1 MSLNKERVFKLLG
14 KVLTKNLL
22 AHAYLLTGSSD
33 KAMEKL
39 AMEIANF
46 LLCQAPDLRTEI
58 PSYCGKCP
66 ACKKISRLNHP
77 DLLIIRPEGVMIK
90 IAQIRAMQ
98 KSIAFPP
105 LESSR
110 RITLIL
116 DAHKMNLDASNALL
130 KSLEEPPAGNH
141 FFLTSPS
148 SDRLLTTISSRCQ
161 EIRCPERA
169 DVEFSIPEDMK
180 ETVFDFLCTPE
191 IPSLFKIS
199 SDMGKDQKKTLLFIH
214 ALRAAV
220 RDMLFISSGQN
231 KSNLFYEDE
240 KERLKQ
246 ASGPLNAQDLNRYA
260 VRLEEVE
267 AQLER
272 NINRELILSTSLLFW
287 VRILEGKK

>member
-1 MSLNKERVFKLLG
+1 MSLNKERAFKLLG
-14 KVLTKNLL
+14 KVLKKDLL
-22 AHAYLLTGSSD
+22 AHAYLLTGSSE

-46 LLCQAPDLRTEI
+46 LLCQEPDLRSEV

-66 ACKKISRLNHP
+66 ACKKISHMAHP
-77 DLLIIRPEGVMIK
+77 DLLIIKPEGVMIK

-148 SDRLLTTISSRCQ
+148 SDQLLTTISSRCQ

-169 DVEFSIPEDMK
+169 GVGLSIPKDMK
-180 ETVFDFLCTPE
+180 ETVFNFLCGPE
-191 IPSLFKIS
+191 IPALFKIS
-199 SDMGKDQKKTLLFIH
+199 KDMGKDQEKTLLFIH

-220 RDMLFISSGQN
+220 RDMIFLASGEN
-231 KSNLFYEDE
+231 KCDLFYKDE
-240 KERLKQ
+240 KENLKQ
-246 ASGPLNAQDLNRYA
+246 AFAPLNNQDLNRYA

-287 VRILEGKK
+287 LKIRE